1 MVYDGWT
8 RTLHIISFKEREQA
22 MSATPKTASEL
33 AEEYRQVA
41 QDTVDSTRAYAQNA
55 VNAAGERVRDLRRD
69 AEPTMEQIAARV
81 QQAVQRGLESASK
94 TSARAQRRFEEAA
107 DVTGRYIA
115 DQPVR
120 SVLLAAA
127 AGAALTA
134 LIVLATRRSD
144 ED

>member
-1 MVYDGWT
+1 MN
-8 RTLHIISFKEREQA
+8 
-22 MSATPKTASEL
+22 ATTKTAAEL
-33 AEEYRQVA
+33 ADEYRQA
-41 QDTVDSTRAYAQNA
+41 ARDTVDSTRAYAQNA
-55 VNAAGERVRDLRRD
+55 VNAAGEKVRDLRRD

-94 TSARAQRRFEEAA
+94 TSARAQRRVEEAA
-107 DVTGRYIA
+107 ELTGRYIA

-127 AGAALTA
+127 AGAAITA
-134 LIVLATRRSD
+134 LLVLATRRSD